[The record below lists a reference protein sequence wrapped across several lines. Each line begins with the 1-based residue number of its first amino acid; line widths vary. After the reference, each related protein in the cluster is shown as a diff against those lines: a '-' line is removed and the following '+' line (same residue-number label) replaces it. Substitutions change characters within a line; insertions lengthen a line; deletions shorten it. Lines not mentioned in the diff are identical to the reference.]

1 MTKGNSVHLEVDLP
15 FSSFMRSKYG
25 EYKQY
30 HTSEDIMDFIS
41 KKDFKEVFNFLKDN
55 FGTGKI

>member
-1 MTKGNSVHLEVDLP
+1 MLKILCTRVDLP

-30 HTSEDIMDFIS
+30 RTSEDNMDFIS
-41 KKDFKEVFNFLKDN
+41 KKGLQGSIQFLKDN